1 MAKQVSEILIKLGLE
16 GVQGLD
22 KLKGAFRE
30 LEKSIGPNNAAIERA
45 RQSVID
51 YGRDSRNTEQ
61 VIKGQI
67 DALRGLQSQ
76 VERGSSTWAQLAT
89 DIEQFR
95 QASRRTDGEI
105 EALRQSV
112 LRSAATHN
120 QSRDSIQS
128 HIRSLQALSEQA
140 SLTGTTLGSLRR
152 DIANLEQ
159 QIEVAEQGSRRFR
172 TALGQVLAVN
182 PQSVLNQWRA
192 YRQVLQDASSSAE
205 ELALAEQRLRSLS
218 GAPRIEQRRAIS
230 AQAEIVGSAEYQR
243 RFGIGGTAL
252 VEQLP
257 DVSATLSQQLRE
269 LGEDLQYTA
278 RSTETYLQ
286 VAVRMAELQRELT
299 ATTQGLGVALVAQL
313 RSGELA
319 PTARNLQ
326 EAASQLRREMAE
338 LDTTTAEGARAYAVN
353 AREANSL
360 ERRLRDLA
368 NAYRT
373 VDDAARSASPAREGV
388 NPYTAS
394 GARNATY
401 ALPRLAELETAL
413 RDAEQGNINAID
425 SLLSAKRT
433 MYEYEAQQLALLDG
447 EKDRLAAR
455 DIERQREETAQAD
468 IAFKRELQ
476 RLDLLAQQ
484 RKAAASAMGLGGR
497 EDLSP
502 LYRDITNL
510 ATASVRREQSM
521 MGRSATQVLTD
532 MFTAFDKGGRGVDIK
547 QRSTQIGESI
557 AQGITAGALD
567 KQTLNTGADKLS
579 SDFITALKRAFR
591 IKSPS
596 AESRDQIG
604 VPIGQG
610 IGKGIVK
617 GLKDVQGEVVGAVR
631 VLLSGLTAT
640 PQRAALP
647 AQQTALSDKLQSF
660 LARSSAKTSTF
671 LPFAR
676 LMGEEAVSSQALT
689 LATYRKAY
697 ERGGIVPSMYM
708 PIGQRRN
715 VRGVPGIPGY
725 GLEQEIRAA
734 AVRNVGRTGAFVG
747 PISGP
752 RTAGFASV
760 TPSSLGITTGSRL
773 GGTAFAGQLAS
784 LFAASSP
791 LPARG
796 PLRYG
801 MAGRDAFPVEGML
814 GGGRALTL
822 GRAGALG
829 STKEAIASYRKAV
842 ANFWEG
848 ESGTFETIR
857 RIVSS
862 GVQLSASRLA
872 KRLTDTVELPTLSG
886 IKSRIGAAVKPAAN
900 SLYGLLT
907 GDTDRSFNVWK
918 GAAGYSN
925 LGGFPISG
933 MQQIGGVRA
942 GGGSFIP
949 MLGGTGG
956 GGGGR
961 PTPPV
966 AAAAPPPPPPAAA
979 VVPPKVL
986 SDYDRLTEAVSR
998 FGSVSKRSTAD
1009 LREFSGSLR
1018 GLQEILNPT
1027 AADFQKVNQII
1038 EKQGNI
1044 LDREI
1049 EKRQTRNR
1057 NRITAGQA
1065 AQAAGAA
1072 ISGGIFGGPE
1082 GFLGGVG
1089 GAALGSAIPGLGT
1102 VGGAFAGAAIGAQV
1116 SMFRQQTA
1124 GTADYAAQIGKLQ
1137 VALRG
1142 IVGSQADYE
1151 TALRVAAS
1159 VTRELNIPQEV
1170 AIGGLTRLTAAVR
1183 GAGGTITDSSFA
1195 FTAVNEAIKAT
1206 GGGAQQAE
1214 GAILAL
1220 TQVFSKGKVSAEE
1233 LNQLAERLPGTF
1245 TLFAQA
1251 AGKTGPELQK
1261 ALEQGQVGL
1270 NDLTKFLAILR
1281 DKYSGTAKTIAQS
1294 SEEAGARL
1302 QVAFNGMRLSVGK
1315 ALQPLGAEFQNAFAN
1330 FIYTITPAL
1339 TAAVT
1344 GVANAISG
1352 MYKMIASGFG
1362 LLSQLKDLVINVTK
1376 VLIVFGG
1383 VSAGVFVANN
1393 ITTFTTAIKGTL
1405 VVLRTMLSIEKA
1417 LLVIESARLA
1427 TQTLIAGLSAGA
1439 TKGRVVG
1446 AVLGGAAGIGAV
1458 LGIGE
1463 VIKKIV
1469 NDVEAGLSGG
1479 LGNIKLDVKDLTTFS
1494 APPDKGADKATKA
1507 ADKATK
1513 AAEKAAAKER
1523 KNLFNELLDQL
1534 NARNKVLTQQGRL
1547 NEKVAQTESEKAA
1560 LALLTAEELLDNEKA
1575 QLDLRLKYGE
1585 VSKQVYTQQQEAI
1598 RLEGKVVR
1606 EEFNKTVKSIKD
1618 EADSLVSGITGPG
1631 GLAGPTEN
1639 PLQRASRELTDE
1651 IKKRQERAK
1660 QLGGPRGDK
1669 AFKDLG
1675 AIDVNKVA
1683 SFSVVGQDIVDLT
1696 NQISELER
1704 GGEVLTVL
1712 EQLAQKYVQIWDD
1725 LDPKLQQQLITLTAQ
1740 KDALTKQKEAA
1751 QELKALYADI
1761 GMSIKEGVVGAIQG
1775 AIDGTKSL
1783 QQVATDLL
1791 SSIANRLLDVAVNMA
1806 LFGAMSG
1813 TGTGGGL
1820 LGSFF
1825 KPNAKGNAYAQNGIV
1840 PFAMGGIVNK
1850 PTLFKFANGG
1860 AGNLGLMGEAGPE
1873 AIIPLKRGRDGKLGV
1888 VASGSDVGGGGGVVS
1903 VGEINI
1909 TVQNTGETL
1918 SPGAQKQI
1926 AGQVQGIVLA
1936 TLANE
1941 RRSGGMLR

>member
-45 RQSVID
+45 RQSIID

-172 TALGQVLAVN
+172 TALGQALAVN

-455 DIERQREETAQAD
+455 DIERQRQETAQAD

-547 QRSTQIGESI
+547 ERSTQIGESI
-557 AQGITAGALD
+557 AQGITAGASD

-676 LMGEEAVSSQALT
+676 LMGEEAVSSPALT

-752 RTAGFASV
+752 RTAGFAGV
-760 TPSSLGITTGSRL
+760 TPSNLGITTGSRL

-1159 VTRELNIPQEV
+1159 ATRELNIPQEV

-1352 MYKMIASGFG
+1352 MYKIIASGFG

-1376 VLIVFGG
+1376 ALIVFGG

-1479 LGNIKLDVKDLTTFS
+1479 LGNLKLDVKDLTTFS
-1494 APPDKGADKATKA
+1494 APPDKGADKAA
-1507 ADKATK
+1507 K

-1585 VSKQVYTQQQEAI
+1585 VSKQVYSQQQEAI
-1598 RLEGKVVR
+1598 RLEGRVVR

-1696 NQISELER
+1696 NQIRDLER

-1820 LGSFF
+1820 LGSLF
-1825 KPNAKGNAYAQNGIV
+1825 KNAKGNAYAQNGIV

-1850 PTLFKFANGG
+1850 PTMFKFANGG

-1888 VASGSDVGGGGGVVS
+1888 VASGSDGGGGTNVVVNVDAS
-1903 VGEINI
+1903 G
-1909 TVQNTGETL
+1909 
-1918 SPGAQKQI
+1918 S
-1926 AGQVQGIVLA
+1926 QVQGDDNRGQQLGRAVAAAVQQELIKQKRPGGLLA
-1936 TLANE
+1936 
-1941 RRSGGMLR
+1941 

>member
-45 RQSVID
+45 RQSIID

-95 QASRRTDGEI
+95 QAARRTDSEI
-105 EALRQSV
+105 ETLRQGILSISSGTDQSQASLRAYIV
-112 LRSAATHN
+112 DLGKLRS
-120 QSRDSIQS
+120 
-128 HIRSLQALSEQA
+128 EA
-140 SLTGTTLGSLRR
+140 SLTGRTFTDLGS
-152 DIANLEQ
+152 DIAAL
-159 QIEVAEQGSRRFR
+159 
-172 TALGQVLAVN
+172 TA
-182 PQSVLNQWRA
+182 
-192 YRQVLQDASSSAE
+192 
-205 ELALAEQRLRSLS
+205 RL
-218 GAPRIEQRRAIS
+218 
-230 AQAEIVGSAEYQR
+230 AQAEAQTVQTSRAFGRVLGQALASTSAGARRQLQDLQLLITEQR
-243 RFGIGGTAL
+243 QAIDTI
-252 VEQLP
+252 
-257 DVSATLSQQLRE
+257 DTLSQRERRLTHNIEARADAQDRLNRSLAQQRQLTYQESIRSGRE
-269 LGEDLQYTA
+269 GVRAGAAAFADPDFLRTLTPEALNRRLGELPDTTA
-278 RSTETYLQ
+278 GLSQGLTELSERLANTTRNSVDYLT
-286 VAVRMAELQRELT
+286 VAMQMAGAQRELT
-299 ATTQGLGVALVAQL
+299 AVTRGYAQALLMGIRTGTVAP
-313 RSGELA
+313 S
-319 PTARNLQ
+319 ARNLQ
-326 EAASQLRREMAE
+326 EAATALRAEMAQ
-338 LDTTTAEGARAYAVN
+338 LDTTTTEGARAYADN

-360 ERRLRDLA
+360 ERRIRALA
-368 NAYRT
+368 GAYRT
-373 VDDAARSASPAREGV
+373 VRDAARSASKETGGI
-388 NPYTAS
+388 NPILPS
-394 GARNATY
+394 GARNPAYRAPLSPAQENAY
-401 ALPRLAELETAL
+401 AQPIGPQAFPEAGR
-413 RDAEQGNINAID
+413 R
-425 SLLSAKRT
+425 
-433 MYEYEAQQLALLDG
+433 AQQSIQSALDDVNRIYENAKIQRAEIQTRYDNIYA
-447 EKDRLAAR
+447 EKL
-455 DIERQREETAQAD
+455 
-468 IAFKRELQ
+468 LQ
-476 RLDLLAQQ
+476 GLDLEGQI
-484 RKAAASAMGLGGR
+484 RDKAF
-497 EDLSP
+497 
-502 LYRDITNL
+502 RDEL
-510 ATASVRREQSM
+510 
-521 MGRSATQVLTD
+521 
-532 MFTAFDKGGRGVDIK
+532 TAFDRQLEARDRKRRGR
-547 QRSTQIGESI
+547 
-557 AQGITAGALD
+557 L
-567 KQTLNTGADKLS
+567 
-579 SDFITALKRAFR
+579 
-591 IKSPS
+591 
-596 AESRDQIG
+596 
-604 VPIGQG
+604 
-610 IGKGIVK
+610 
-617 GLKDVQGEVVGAVR
+617 
-631 VLLSGLTAT
+631 
-640 PQRAALP
+640 
-647 AQQTALSDKLQSF
+647 
-660 LARSSAKTSTF
+660 
-671 LPFAR
+671 
-676 LMGEEAVSSQALT
+676 
-689 LATYRKAY
+689 
-697 ERGGIVPSMYM
+697 
-708 PIGQRRN
+708 
-715 VRGVPGIPGY
+715 
-725 GLEQEIRAA
+725 
-734 AVRNVGRTGAFVG
+734 
-747 PISGP
+747 
-752 RTAGFASV
+752 
-760 TPSSLGITTGSRL
+760 
-773 GGTAFAGQLAS
+773 
-784 LFAASSP
+784 
-791 LPARG
+791 
-796 PLRYG
+796 
-801 MAGRDAFPVEGML
+801 
-814 GGGRALTL
+814 
-822 GRAGALG
+822 
-829 STKEAIASYRKAV
+829 
-842 ANFWEG
+842 
-848 ESGTFETIR
+848 
-857 RIVSS
+857 
-862 GVQLSASRLA
+862 
-872 KRLTDTVELPTLSG
+872 
-886 IKSRIGAAVKPAAN
+886 
-900 SLYGLLT
+900 
-907 GDTDRSFNVWK
+907 
-918 GAAGYSN
+918 
-925 LGGFPISG
+925 
-933 MQQIGGVRA
+933 
-942 GGGSFIP
+942 
-949 MLGGTGG
+949 
-956 GGGGR
+956 
-961 PTPPV
+961 
-966 AAAAPPPPPPAAA
+966 
-979 VVPPKVL
+979 
-986 SDYDRLTEAVSR
+986 
-998 FGSVSKRSTAD
+998 
-1009 LREFSGSLR
+1009 
-1018 GLQEILNPT
+1018 
-1027 AADFQKVNQII
+1027 
-1038 EKQGNI
+1038 
-1044 LDREI
+1044 
-1049 EKRQTRNR
+1049 
-1057 NRITAGQA
+1057 TAGQA
-1065 AQAAGAA
+1065 VQAGGAV

-1082 GFLGGVG
+1082 GFLGGLG
-1089 GAALGSAIPGLGT
+1089 GAAIGSAIPGLGT

-1116 SMFRQQTA
+1116 GMFRQQIA
-1124 GTADYAAQIGKLQ
+1124 GTADYASQIGKLQ

-1159 VTRELNIPQEV
+1159 ATRELNIPQEV

-1344 GVANAISG
+1344 GIANAISG

-1362 LLSQLKDLVINVTK
+1362 LLSQLKGLVINVTK
-1376 VLIVFGG
+1376 ALIVFGG

-1405 VVLRTMLSIEKA
+1405 GVLRTMLSIEKA

-1494 APPDKGADKATKA
+1494 GPPDKGADKAA
-1507 ADKATK
+1507 K

-1560 LALLTAEELLDNEKA
+1560 LALLTAEELLRNEQA

-1618 EADSLVSGITGPG
+1618 ETDSLVSGITGPG

-1660 QLGGPRGDK
+1660 QLGGPRGEK

-1696 NQISELER
+1696 NQVNELER
-1704 GGEVLTVL
+1704 GSKELTIL

-1791 SSIANRLLDVAVNMA
+1791 NSIANRLLDVAVNMA
-1806 LFGAMSG
+1806 LFGVMSG

-1820 LGSFF
+1820 LGSLF
-1825 KPNAKGNAYAQNGIV
+1825 KNAKGNAYAQNGIV

-1873 AIIPLKRGRDGKLGV
+1873 AIIPLKRGSDGKLGV
-1888 VASGSDVGGGGGVVS
+1888 VASGSEGGGGGGVVS